1 MLNLHGISREAFD
14 LIVNEEVSSR
24 EVYERKY
31 VHPEKP
37 GGASGVT
44 IGIGYDCGYSS
55 AATIRRDWEGKI
67 PHAMVEALA
76 TQAAGIKGDAAF
88 GPCQRLKGIVS
99 VPWEAAIDVF
109 SNVSIP
115 KYMAA
120 TRNGLPNYDELPPDC
135 KGVLLSLVYNRGAS
149 FQTAGDRYSEMRAIR
164 VAMINRNWSAIPG
177 LLRSMKRLW
186 QTKSVRGVALRREHE
201 AALFEKGLRTMRIA
215 ATAEPELEP
224 VVEEGDDDVTASY
237 PIEEVSYTPAPLS
250 EPDPQVAASS
260 SAQPLNVQPVKA
272 PYNLETEIVQRKL
285 DRLGY
290 HDVGEIDGR
299 WGGKVKGALTAFLN
313 DRGRSDVMVNGGLTP
328 EINKAISDALSEG
341 WTRPI
346 AASRASATEKDL
358 APKVESVRQNLW
370 QRFTAKIATIGGG
383 IGAVASGASSNLDN
397 ANSYL
402 TPVKQFFADTPG
414 WVWFALAAL
423 VGALI
428 WSLAN
433 KSVKATVTD
442 YNTGK
447 LN

>member
-88 GPCQRLKGIVS
+88 GPCQRLQGLVR

-115 KYMAA
+115 KYLAA

-149 FQTAGDRYSEMRAIR
+149 FQLAGDRYSEMRAIR
-164 VAMINRNWSAIPG
+164 AAMINRNWSAIPG

-201 AALFEKGLRTMRIA
+201 AALFERGLRSMRVA
-215 ATAEPELEP
+215 AVPEAPEP
-224 VVEEGDDDVTASY
+224 VVEEEDDDVTASY
-237 PIEEVSYTPAPLS
+237 PIEDTSTTTFVPAAPEPEPVTGEVR
-250 EPDPQVAASS
+250 
-260 SAQPLNVQPVKA
+260 PLNVQPVRA

-313 DRGRSDVMVNGGLTP
+313 DRGRSDISVNGGLTP
-328 EINKAISDALSEG
+328 EINKVISDALSEG

-346 AASRASATEKDL
+346 AASRAKATEKDL

-383 IGAVASGASSNLDN
+383 IGALASGASSNLDN

-402 TPVKQFFADTPG
+402 TPIKQFFADTPG